1 MIPVAQLPEA
11 AMDIRRAAEFYA
23 RESRGLGAEFLREF
37 ESVIMLLS
45 ENPEI
50 GVLTRGGARKL
61 VMRRFPYVV
70 IYRVQPES
78 VLVLAVGH
86 QRQSPDFWIERL

>member
-1 MIPVAQLPEA
+1 VIPVAQLPEA
-11 AMDIRRAAEFYA
+11 AIDIRRAAEFYA

-37 ESVIMLLS
+37 ESVTKLLL

-61 VMRRFPYVV
+61 VMRRFPYLI
-70 IYRVQPES
+70 IYRVEPER

-86 QRQSPDFWIERL
+86 QRRRPDIWVKRV